1 MYKLNMMMPKRCL
14 AFGVFA
20 LGLALNQ
27 GAIANEVALDDE
39 EYRASICAIASQGAF
54 ASAVARQ
61 KGLTQEVAAKLL
73 SERFEVLS
81 ASFSHT
87 AFLEKIAEAWQAD
100 LNHVYTMDILEN
112 DEDKAVFAAMLE
124 ELSFSACMGKTPN
137 IAM

>member
-1 MYKLNMMMPKRCL
+1 MFKFDWASLRRYVL
-14 AFGVFA
+14 FGGFA
-20 LGLALNQ
+20 LGLLLSQAVS
-27 GAIANEVALDDE
+27 ANDATLGDE

-61 KGLTQEVAAKLL
+61 KGLAKEEAAKLL

-81 ASFSHT
+81 TSFSHT

-137 IAM
+137 IAL